1 MPSYAE
7 LVRNGGDAAGAA
19 GAPARAA
26 EAALAR
32 GGPIALCAASITVR
46 DSAFTP
52 LLRRATSL
60 LATLSSMAA
69 RRAHRRSRR
78 AACTCARTRSS
89 SRGSTVE
96 WRRTARATKNDA
108 SWICYGLSYGI
119 LRACGTDRYVWP
131 LSSCP
136 RLAPP
141 CSLAWVMGD
150 EEDTMVRLSYLE
162 GDRRQ
167 NGFVFIL

>member
-1 MPSYAE
+1 MRSLSAT
-7 LVRNGGDAAGAA
+7 GAAPLARHA
-19 GAPARAA
+19 GAPAGRV
-26 EAALAR
+26 R
-32 GGPIALCAASITVR
+32 QRRPSIALCAASITVR

-150 EEDTMVRLSYLE
+150 EEDTMVRLSSYVE
-162 GDRRQ
+162 GDRKQ

>member
-1 MPSYAE
+1 LPSYAE

-60 LATLSSMAA
+60 LATLSTAWQLVELTDGADAKSSLHV
-69 RRAHRRSRR
+69 RADALEQSRQYSR
-78 AACTCARTRSS
+78 MEENCTRN
-89 SRGSTVE
+89 
-96 WRRTARATKNDA
+96 KK
-108 SWICYGLSYGI
+108 
-119 LRACGTDRYVWP
+119 
-131 LSSCP
+131 
-136 RLAPP
+136 
-141 CSLAWVMGD
+141 
-150 EEDTMVRLSYLE
+150 
-162 GDRRQ
+162 
-167 NGFVFIL
+167 